1 MAAVGHCFTAV
12 IESFTPRKGSDGSF
26 GLVRSELGRRRQN
39 EMETFIVDVA
49 YSTHDDL
56 KEGRCEIG
64 FRRFRILASDGQEA
78 GLIATQWVAADR
90 IGKGVIPTRT
100 MICI

>member
-1 MAAVGHCFTAV
+1 M
-12 IESFTPRKGSDGSF
+12 D
-26 GLVRSELGRRRQN
+26 
-39 EMETFIVDVA
+39 TFVVDVC

-64 FRRFRILASDGQEA
+64 FRRFRVLASDGDEA

-100 MICI
+100 MVHF